1 MQSASGANSLPQEG
15 THNGGASGGA
25 CLQNLR
31 LGFTSPTESL
41 KWRISTSPIGFRDFI
56 VKHIDSVAQIEALL
70 LVRSNPQER
79 WNVSQIAARLYASET
94 EVAEALDR
102 LCAAGLLIRDNDIY
116 RFEGISP
123 ENAALIHDLLTIYAR
138 HLIAVT
144 NIIHAKPRRIRSF
157 ADAFRFR
164 KDP

>member
-1 MQSASGANSLPQEG
+1 MADQYVPG
-15 THNGGASGGA
+15 
-25 CLQNLR
+25 
-31 LGFTSPTESL
+31 
-41 KWRISTSPIGFRDFI
+41 RIRDFI

-94 EVAEALDR
+94 EVGEALDR
-102 LCAAGLLIRDNDIY
+102 LCTAGLLILDDSTY
-116 RFEGISP
+116 RLEGISP
-123 ENAALIHDLLTIYAR
+123 ENAALIQDLLTIYAR
-138 HLIAVT
+138 HLIPVT

-164 KDP
+164 KDL

>member
-1 MQSASGANSLPQEG
+1 MPAEPAAGIYLPNQKLEMADQYVPD
-15 THNGGASGGA
+15 TV
-25 CLQNLR
+25 
-31 LGFTSPTESL
+31 
-41 KWRISTSPIGFRDFI
+41 RDFI

-79 WNVSQIAARLYASET
+79 WNVSQIAARLYASEP

-102 LCAAGLLIRDNDIY
+102 LCTAGLLILDNGTY
-116 RFEGISP
+116 RLEGVSP
-123 ENAALIHDLLTIYAR
+123 ENAVLIQDLLTIYAR
-138 HLIAVT
+138 HLIPVT

-164 KDP
+164 RDS

>member
-1 MQSASGANSLPQEG
+1 MADQYVPD
-15 THNGGASGGA
+15 
-25 CLQNLR
+25 
-31 LGFTSPTESL
+31 
-41 KWRISTSPIGFRDFI
+41 RIRDFI
-56 VKHIDSVAQIEALL
+56 LKHIDSVAQIEALL

-79 WNVSQIAARLYASET
+79 WNVSQIAARLYTSET

-102 LCAAGLLIRDNDIY
+102 LCAAGLLALDNDIY

-123 ENAALIHDLLTIYAR
+123 ESAALIQELLALYAR
-138 HLIAVT
+138 HLIPVT

-164 KDP
+164 KDS